1 MDEAAL
7 TLADWGWD
15 AAREDAFA
23 EHREAGLEPG
33 RVITANAGG
42 QSVMTADGERFA
54 TPSGR
59 LRHAATSGADMP
71 SVGDWVALN
80 AEIESVLPR
89 RSAFLRSSP
98 ARPGEAQ
105 VLAANVDSVLL
116 VSALTRDLNMRRLER
131 YLGAAWA
138 SGAAPVVVLSKSD
151 LCLDLPAA
159 MARVSAVAVGV
170 PILAISALTGDGLDA
185 LRVHLVPQ
193 RTLAILGSSGVGKS
207 TLVNTLLGS
216 ERQAVRETRH
226 KDERGRHQTSA
237 RELVVLPGGALVIDT
252 PGLRSLALWDESGL
266 DRAFEDIA
274 ALAEGCR
281 FRDCAHGREP
291 GCAVQA
297 AIAAGTLSAARL
309 ANRGKLERE
318 LRSIARRSTPGSSR
332 AANRAF
338 GRMTRQ
344 PVAESGEEAAF
355 LGHEVHPRTL
365 ALDGRGR
372 AVAGHHAQAGL
383 KATKAGDRSR
393 HLLRRAAFEVDAAP
407 TAGEERV
414 AAEEDALFGGVQA
427 D

>member
-1 MDEAAL
+1 MDDAAL
-7 TLADWGWD
+7 ILAAWGWD

-23 EHREAGLEPG
+23 EHRAAGLEPG

-42 QSVMTADGERFA
+42 QTVITADGERFA

-59 LRHAATSGADMP
+59 LRHATASGSDMP
-71 SVGDWVALN
+71 AVGDWVALN

-89 RSAFLRSSP
+89 RSAFLRSSA

-105 VLAANVDSVLL
+105 VLAANVDTVFL

-151 LCLDLPAA
+151 LSVDLPGAV
-159 MARVSAVAVGV
+159 ARVAGVAIGV
-170 PILAISALTGDGLDA
+170 PILAISALTGDGLAA
-185 LRVHLVPQ
+185 LKPHLAPR

-207 TLVNTLLGS
+207 TLVNALLG
-216 ERQAVRETRH
+216 EQRQATRETRA
-226 KDERGRHQTSA
+226 DDDRGRHMTSS
-237 RELVVLPGGALVIDT
+237 RELLVLPSGALVIDT

-266 DRAFEDIA
+266 DRVFEDID

-297 AIAAGTLSAARL
+297 AIVAGTLSAARL
-309 ANRGKLERE
+309 ASRGKLERE
-318 LRSIARRSTPGSSR
+318 LRSIERRSTPSSSR
-332 AANRAF
+332 AAGRAF
-338 GRMTRQ
+338 GRMTR
-344 PVAESGEEAAF
+344 
-355 LGHEVHPRTL
+355 
-365 ALDGRGR
+365 
-372 AVAGHHAQAGL
+372 
-383 KATKAGDRSR
+383 KAG
-393 HLLRRAAFEVDAAP
+393 ADAMARKGI
-407 TAGEERV
+407 TR
-414 AAEEDALFGGVQA
+414 DAWY